1 MSVSRLPALAGAT
14 LAALLFAAPGFAQDA
29 KEGEK
34 VFAKC
39 RACHSLED
47 GKNGVGPSLHG
58 IFGRKSG
65 TAPKFNYSKAMVD
78 KGVVWDEKTLA
89 GYLADPKAYVPGNK
103 MIFPGIKK
111 DSEMQDLLAYLKTA
125 TK

>member
-1 MSVSRLPALAGAT
+1 MRTALAAVALTTLLAGPALAEG
-14 LAALLFAAPGFAQDA
+14 DA

-39 RACHSLED
+39 RSCHSLEA
-47 GKNGVGPSLHG
+47 GKNGVGPSLNG
-58 IFGRKSG
+58 VLGRKSG
-65 TAPKFNYSKAMVD
+65 TIEKFTYSKAMVD

-89 GYLADPKAYVPGNK
+89 AYLADPKGYVPGNK

-111 DSEMQDLLAYLKTA
+111 DSEMEHLLAFLKTA
-125 TK
+125 TR